1 MARSLKHLGRMSNT
15 GAKVIV
21 VFRTLPGESNTALV
35 LPVSQLSDSY
45 HDSIMTLVETDQ
57 AQEAFE
63 FGEMMFMRTFP
74 DGRPMLQAM
83 QADGRLQ
90 KVATSIVT
98 MTPNTNDSIM
108 LSELNVLVAEQK
120 NCTVDDLYTFV
131 SGAPKK
137 SDTVVEDIAK
147 VTDLAPAVDTDIPAP
162 VRAQAA
168 NNQALSDKD
177 IAKSYR
183 SQADALYK
191 EAAKLRKDADEL
203 DPPQKKTTKKVEETA
218 DA

>member
-63 FGEMMFMRTFP
+63 FGEMMFIRTFP
-74 DGRPMLQAM
+74 DGRPMLQAL

-108 LSELNVLVAEQK
+108 LAELNVLVAEQK
-120 NCTVDDLYTFV
+120 N
-131 SGAPKK
+131 
-137 SDTVVEDIAK
+137 
-147 VTDLAPAVDTDIPAP
+147 
-162 VRAQAA
+162 
-168 NNQALSDKD
+168 
-177 IAKSYR
+177 
-183 SQADALYK
+183 
-191 EAAKLRKDADEL
+191 
-203 DPPQKKTTKKVEETA
+203 
-218 DA
+218 